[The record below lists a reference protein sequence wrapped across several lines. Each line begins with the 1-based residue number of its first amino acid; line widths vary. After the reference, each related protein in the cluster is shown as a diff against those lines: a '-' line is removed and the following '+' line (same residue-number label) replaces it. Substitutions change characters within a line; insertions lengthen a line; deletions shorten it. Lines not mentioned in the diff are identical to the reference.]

1 MHSTDLANRAAIRL
15 ERVSFQANCT
25 PIISDLNL
33 TVETGEF
40 VILLGPNGAGKT
52 TVLKIINGLLKPTT
66 GRVELFGN
74 RLNGVSARS
83 LIRKVAYLPQDMPV
97 DSRIPISVRDVV
109 GIGRLAYMGLL
120 GRPGRVD
127 DKVIRHAMDLVGV
140 GGLARR
146 PFGNLST
153 GQKQKVSLARAL
165 AQGAEVMLLDEP
177 MNNLDPQAQQD
188 ICSTIDMIYET
199 TGVTILL
206 VTHLLER
213 IPRAATGA
221 LLLRQG
227 TVAGRVPIE
236 EIHSEGIRRQLYG
249 SAQAEGP

>member
-1 MHSTDLANRAAIRL
+1 MHSTDVSTRTAVRL
-15 ERVSFQANCT
+15 EGVSFQANGT

-33 TVETGEF
+33 TIGTGEF
-40 VILLGPNGAGKT
+40 MILLGPNGAGKT
-52 TVLKIINGLLKPTT
+52 TVLKLINGLLAPTA

-74 RLNGVSARS
+74 RLNRATERS

-120 GRPGRVD
+120 GRPGAAD
-127 DKVIRHAMDLVGV
+127 DGVIARAMDLVGV
-140 GGLARR
+140 ADLAGR

-165 AQGAEVMLLDEP
+165 AQEAGIMLLDEP

-188 ICSTIDMIYET
+188 ICSTIDTIYER

-213 IPRAATGA
+213 IPETATGA

-227 TVAGRVPIE
+227 TIAGRVPIE
-236 EIHSEGIRRQLYG
+236 EVHGEAIRRQLYG
-249 SAQAEGP
+249 SPQAEGP